1 MSNASASQLAMQQQ
15 QQILAQQQAQL
26 QQLMQQQQQQQ
37 QAAAQQQVA
46 LQQQQQQAI
55 ILQQQQQQQQLSP
68 QLSAQLSPIQSV
80 GSANVSRNSL
90 PRTSSSVRTA
100 AAAAGPKA
108 PAAPN
113 MDEQDGTSTGV
124 PNNVTAQQMQVSK
137 SMDIGMKCSQI

>member
-100 AAAAGPKA
+100 AAAGSKA

>member
-55 ILQQQQQQQQLSP
+55 LQQQQQQQLSP